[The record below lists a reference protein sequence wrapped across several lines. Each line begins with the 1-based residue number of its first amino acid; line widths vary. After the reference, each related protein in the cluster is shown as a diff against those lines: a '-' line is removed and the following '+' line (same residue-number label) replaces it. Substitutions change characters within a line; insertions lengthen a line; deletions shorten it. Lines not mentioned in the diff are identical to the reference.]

1 MLVWEDATVGAARH
15 TLQKSIRAVWL
26 HANLCSLGSFAPTD
40 ASPNPAGA
48 APNPVGYLAGVP
60 NPFGHAVANLPSP
73 SGHLAAGPN
82 LATHRPPPPA
92 MDHHLQELQPEQVQ
106 VQVQVQKKLVQQKK
120 LVHQKKLQQ
129 LPETHRPKDSAWPWE
144 QGQLGQAGTVGTAE
158 RAETAAAETPV
169 AADSAA
175 ILGHLS

>member
-26 HANLCSLGSFAPTD
+26 RANLCSLGSFAPTD

-48 APNPVGYLAGVP
+48 APNPVG
-60 NPFGHAVANLPSP
+60 
-73 SGHLAAGPN
+73 HLAAGPN
-82 LATHRPPPPA
+82 NLATPRPPPPA

-106 VQVQVQKKLVQQKK
+106 VQVQKKLVQQKK
-120 LVHQKKLQQ
+120 LVHQKKLQH

-158 RAETAAAETPV
+158 RAETAAAEMAV

-175 ILGHLS
+175 ILDHLS

>member
-1 MLVWEDATVGAARH
+1 
-15 TLQKSIRAVWL
+15 
-26 HANLCSLGSFAPTD
+26 
-40 ASPNPAGA
+40 
-48 APNPVGYLAGVP
+48 
-60 NPFGHAVANLPSP
+60 
-73 SGHLAAGPN
+73 
-82 LATHRPPPPA
+82 

-106 VQVQVQKKLVQQKK
+106 VQVQQKK

-158 RAETAAAETPV
+158 RAETSAAETPV